1 MNKAELIGYVA
12 SEIGIT
18 KREAKNV
25 VETVF
30 NGLIEG
36 LNADGKVT
44 MVGFGSFV
52 LVQRNARVARNPKT
66 GEAVDVPAKVIPKFK
81 PSATLKEM
89 FEGFDLEDDG
99 VEDEIEG
106 ADEVIDADEIA

>member
-1 MNKAELIGYVA
+1 LIGYVA

-36 LNADGKVT
+36 LVADGKVT

-52 LVQRNARVARNPKT
+52 LVQRSARVARNPKT

-81 PSATLKEM
+81 PSATLKDQ
-89 FEGFDLEDDG
+89 FEGYDLEDDG
-99 VEDEIEG
+99 AADELVGEDEAIE
-106 ADEVIDADEIA
+106 DEAIA